1 MTDPAAEPGPGS
13 RPDPGSRDPAPGGRP
28 DAGTAP
34 GPVPAPGAGRY
45 DRQTTVPGVGAQG
58 QERLAAA
65 RVLCV
70 GAGGLGAPAALY
82 LAGAGIGTLGIVDDD
97 TVDLS
102 NLHRQI
108 IHRTEDIGRPKVD
121 SAARALTAL
130 NPEIAVVTHRERLS
144 RDTVLGVL
152 ADYDIVLDGSDNFET
167 RYLVSDA
174 CTVLG
179 IPHVWGAVLGAGG
192 QLSVFDARR
201 GPVYRDLYPDV
212 PAPGSVPS
220 CAEGGVLGVVPGVL
234 GVAMAAEVLKLV
246 LDYGTPLIG
255 TVLVHDMRTGTWES
269 VPIAANPDVRR
280 PISAAEV
287 GAGIRSLVTVEQL
300 AAALGQRD
308 AGTRDFAL
316 LDVRDPGEHAAAAI
330 PGARLVPLDSILTGE
345 DLPVPAG
352 AEVFVHCRSGAR
364 SARAAAALSARGH
377 LVHDVAGG
385 IEAWARRIDPG
396 MRIDP

>member
-1 MTDPAAEPGPGS
+1 MTGTTSGPGGAD
-13 RPDPGSRDPAPGGRP
+13 RPAPSAAPAPAPGTPPRASGLP
-28 DAGTAP
+28 Q
-34 GPVPAPGAGRY
+34 PAPGAGRY
-45 DRQTTVPGVGAQG
+45 DRQITVPGVGADG
-58 QERLAAA
+58 QERLSAA
-65 RVLCV
+65 RVLCI

-97 TVDLS
+97 VVELS
-102 NLHRQI
+102 NLHRQV
-108 IHRTEDIGRPKVD
+108 IHRTADIGAPKVE
-121 SAARALTAL
+121 SAARALTEL
-130 NPEIAVVTHRERLS
+130 NPDITVRAHRTRLG
-144 RDTVLGVL
+144 RDTVLDL
-152 ADYDIVLDGSDNFET
+152 IRDYDIVLDGSDNFET

-220 CAEGGVLGVVPGVL
+220 CAEAGVLGVVPGVL

-255 TVLVHDMRTGTWES
+255 TVLVHDMRAGSWES
-269 VPIAANPDVRR
+269 VPLAANPDVRR
-280 PISAAEV
+280 PADPSEV

-300 AAALGQRD
+300 AAALGERD
-308 AGTRDFAL
+308 AGAREFAL
-316 LDVRDPGEHAAAAI
+316 LDVREPGEHAAAAI
-330 PGARLVPLDSILTGE
+330 PGARLVPLDRILAGE
-345 DLPVPAG
+345 DLPTPAG

-364 SARAAAALSARGH
+364 SARAAAALSARGYR
-377 LVHDVAGG
+377 VHDVAGG

-396 MRIDP
+396 LRIGP

>member
-1 MTDPAAEPGPGS
+1 MTGPGSAAGPHEHPGPGS
-13 RPDPGSRDPAPGGRP
+13 A
-28 DAGTAP
+28 T
-34 GPVPAPGAGRY
+34 GPGRY
-45 DRQTTVPGVGAQG
+45 DRQITVPGVGPEG
-58 QERLAAA
+58 QERLRVA
-65 RVLCV
+65 RVLCI

-108 IHRTEDIGRPKVD
+108 IHRTADIGRPKVD

-130 NPEIAVVTHRERLS
+130 NPEITVATHRERLS
-144 RDTVLGVL
+144 RDTVLDVL
-152 ADYDIVLDGSDNFET
+152 DGYDIVLDGSDNFET

-234 GVAMAAEVLKLV
+234 GVAMAAEVIKLV
-246 LDYGTPLIG
+246 LGYGTPLIG
-255 TVLVHDMRTGTWES
+255 TVLVHDMRTGTWEP
-269 VPIAANPDVRR
+269 VPLAANPDVHR
-280 PISAAEV
+280 PAAAAEV

-300 AAALGQRD
+300 AAALGERD
-308 AGTRDFAL
+308 AGARDFAL
-316 LDVRDPGEHAAAAI
+316 LDVREPGEHAAAAI
-330 PGARLVPLDSILTGE
+330 PGARLVPLDRILAGE
-345 DLPVPAG
+345 DLPTPSG

-364 SARAAAALSARGH
+364 SARAAAALSARGYV
-377 LVHDVAGG
+377 VHDVAGG
-385 IEAWARRIDPG
+385 IEAWARRIEPG
-396 MRIDP
+396 MRIDL